1 DTGDEELAFRA
12 KPHTAAINGEWR
24 LAQRLRGSSTVDH
37 IDIAFARLHRQP
49 DARKSGNCTRGRTRR
64 VDDGSCGQPA
74 PARQRHRSNGLP
86 DHLKARNRVREILNP
101 RRTGR
106 RSKEGCQAHWID
118 PTLTRGAEAATRHA
132 LSRKPGKSLAQR
144 FRVEQVNI
152 GAVRALRLDIRP
164 ENVDPVSRGE
174 DQIALL
180 SKADIGIGP
189 ESIFQ
194 TPEKVDHDLRHQNV
208 LRRRELLTHTTGRTG
223 SAAGGKRRV
232 LLNDNDSAAI
242 EG

>member
-1 DTGDEELAFRA
+1 
-12 KPHTAAINGEWR
+12 
-24 LAQRLRGSSTVDH
+24 
-37 IDIAFARLHRQP
+37 
-49 DARKSGNCTRGRTRR
+49 
-64 VDDGSCGQPA
+64 
-74 PARQRHRSNGLP
+74 
-86 DHLKARNRVREILNP
+86 
-101 RRTGR
+101 
-106 RSKEGCQAHWID
+106 
-118 PTLTRGAEAATRHA
+118 
-132 LSRKPGKSLAQR
+132 
-144 FRVEQVNI
+144 
-152 GAVRALRLDIRP
+152 VRALRLDIRP

-242 EG
+242 EGTQLSEAVGRGASDDATAYDHNVLRPTRHALTMGSNAWHCAEAHLRCQADTPAQGKLRFHKLGRVH